1 VAAVCGRVEERA
13 PAPVHD
19 ELRKREHSE
28 KRKCGITRDESVAAV
43 CGRVEERAFAPVH
56 DELREKGTL
65 GEKVAWCH
73 KRRECG
79 SNLRTDGRMCTCT
92 GP

>member
-1 VAAVCGRVEERA
+1 VVSQETSVAAVCGRVEERA

-28 KRKCGITRDESVAAV
+28 KRKCGITRDEGVAAV
-43 CGRVEERAFAPVH
+43 CGRP
-56 DELREKGTL
+56 
-65 GEKVAWCH
+65 GEW
-73 KRRECG
+73 
-79 SNLRTDGRMCTCT
+79 MCTCT